1 MLAKSV
7 GLDFRR
13 GGRAWSGPIPST
25 DQGYLSI
32 FADDAALSAYPGRL
46 LPLSHNRSVLVAG
59 YGSLLSGYGLL
70 AERRGG
76 RSRLVAR
83 NAWPLAIQNA
93 CRGLA
98 KPSSHGSYLAM
109 DIEPEDPAAP
119 ISARAG
125 RAESGEVGGIL
136 LEFEREWFAAV
147 ARREEYD
154 PAEFERLVE
163 KAEAAGKPLGE
174 FLIAI
179 AERVSFDADAYRR
192 ELREMLGYTSP
203 GYIFHPVPLAD
214 GRVAIIAIGSGYHS
228 SGDPAVVSRRR
239 ECEIDR
245 LLGLDEALELRK
257 PQLVIDRVG
266 QVGYFAEC
274 VLGGLHGLSVGDL
287 LAGVGTDGE
296 RMEAVVRLLKFE
308 AEGERDRFLRA
319 TSLDPRGYEER
330 FDSAPDSSVTKI
342 LSIRV

>member
-1 MLAKSV
+1 M
-7 GLDFRR
+7 
-13 GGRAWSGPIPST
+13 
-25 DQGYLSI
+25 
-32 FADDAALSAYPGRL
+32 
-46 LPLSHNRSVLVAG
+46 SHNRSVLVAG

-83 NAWPLAIQNA
+83 EAWPLAIQNA
-93 CRGLA
+93 RRGLA

-109 DIEPEDPAAP
+109 YIEPAEPGTP

-125 RAESGEVGGIL
+125 RADSGEIGGIL

-154 PAEFERLVE
+154 PGAFERLVG

-174 FLIAI
+174 FLLAV
-179 AERVSFDADAYRR
+179 AERVSFDLDGYRR
-192 ELREMLGYTSP
+192 ELRGILGYTSP

-214 GRVAIIAIGSGYHS
+214 GRVAIVAVGSGYHS

-239 ECEIDR
+239 ECGMDR
-245 LLGLDEALELRK
+245 LLGLEEALALSK
-257 PQLVIDRVG
+257 PGLAIDREG

-274 VLGGLHGLSVGDL
+274 VLGGIHGMSVGDL
-287 LAGVGTDGE
+287 LAGVGAGGE
-296 RMEAVVRLLKFE
+296 RMESVSRLLRFE
-308 AEGERDRFLRA
+308 AEGERERFLRA
-319 TSLDPRGYEER
+319 TSLDRRRYEER
-330 FDSAPDSSVTKI
+330 FDGTPDPSIAKI
-342 LSIRV
+342 LANNL